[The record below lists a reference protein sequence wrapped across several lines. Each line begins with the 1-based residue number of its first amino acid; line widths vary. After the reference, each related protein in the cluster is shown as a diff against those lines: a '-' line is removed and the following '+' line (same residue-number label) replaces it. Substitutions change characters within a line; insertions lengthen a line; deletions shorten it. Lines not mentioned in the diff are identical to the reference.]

1 MHWERERE
9 GERESRWECKRAS
22 SLVRRCTICQIDKF
36 HSDTEAKFRG
46 ASLLLHQSPQPSAC
60 LHLYYGRHRLVSL
73 ILHPS
78 HKPPTPLALP
88 PPSFCLHNATLAE
101 DGKEGTHSFRIPP
114 DPTAGSC
121 SWVYHSKQRG
131 RNKPGQPHSSDC
143 TRRNR
148 FRGRIQKWLQN
159 LRGGVRHAEVT
170 ESAFGRHCRRDCAP
184 RNLQSPVPP

>member
-1 MHWERERE
+1 MRRIERERA
-9 GERESRWECKRAS
+9 GGSRWECKRAS

-60 LHLYYGRHRLVSL
+60 LHLYYGRHRIVSL
-73 ILHPS
+73 APS
-78 HKPPTPLALP
+78 HKPPSLLPLS
-88 PPSFCLHNATLAE
+88 PSLCLHNATLAE
-101 DGKEGTHSFRIPP
+101 DGKEGTPSFRIPP

-143 TRRNR
+143 THRNQ

-159 LRGGVRHAEVT
+159 LRGGRGGQQAEVT
-170 ESAFGRHCRRDCAP
+170 ESAFERHCK
-184 RNLQSPVPP
+184 